1 MSTGERPSRPPTRT
15 LSGLIPTKIPAAP
28 VAAKIVVA
36 KGEDEGLEIPLT
48 GSIEVGCDPEC
59 ELVLHD
65 PAVSWRHLTFTQIA
79 GRIILNDRKSRNGTF
94 IGDTRVKDA
103 VVPLGAMISVGNTV
117 LVVQPR
123 WHVREVPPSP
133 ARAFGKLL
141 GESVAMRE
149 MFAIMERVA
158 PTDLTMLI
166 EGESGTGKEVAAR
179 SIHEHSLRAKKP
191 YVVFDCGAVPREL
204 AESELFGHKKGSF
217 SGAIADR
224 QGAFHRADGGTI
236 CLDEIGEL
244 PLDLQPKLLRVLE
257 TSEIRSVGD
266 DTMKKVDVRV
276 IAATNRDLRA
286 EVRRERFRNDLL
298 YRLEVVR
305 INLPA
310 LRKRPEDIPMLVRNF
325 LKERIADEDAI
336 EGEPLNKLLNY
347 SWEGNVRELRNSLMR
362 ASALAQKPGEG
373 LPKFADLVFNFA
385 GGEVQPAAS
394 ATSFPGIDGPM
405 LYKEARNSLLLEFE
419 RAYVKALLQ
428 RNDGNLTQ
436 AAQEAGVSR
445 KYLYE
450 IMNRC
455 GESANT

>member
-1 MSTGERPSRPPTRT
+1 M
-15 LSGLIPTKIPAAP
+15 
-28 VAAKIVVA
+28 AAKVVVV
-36 KGEDEGLEIPLT
+36 KGEDEGMEVPLSGT
-48 GSIEVGCDPEC
+48 TEVGCDPEC
-59 ELVLHD
+59 DLVLHD
-65 PAVSWRHLTFTQIA
+65 PAVSWRHLSFMQVA
-79 GRIILNDRKSRNGTF
+79 GRIMLTDRKSRNGTF

-103 VVPLGAMISVGNTV
+103 VVPLGAMINVGNSV

-133 ARAFGKLL
+133 ARAFGNLL

-179 SIHEHSLRAKKP
+179 SIHENSLRANKP
-191 YVVFDCGAVPREL
+191 YVVFDCGAIPREL

-217 SGAIADR
+217 SGATADR

-244 PLDLQPKLLRVLE
+244 PIDLQPKLLRVLE
-257 TSEIRSVGD
+257 TSEIRSVGSD
-266 DTMKKVDVRV
+266 SMKKVDVRV

-286 EVRRERFRNDLL
+286 EVRRERFRSDLL

-305 INLPA
+305 INLPP
-310 LRKRPEDIPMLVRNF
+310 LRKRPEDIPMLVHHI
-325 LKERIADEDAI
+325 LKDRIADESAI
-336 EGEPLNKLLNY
+336 EGAPLNKLLAY
-347 SWEGNVRELRNSLMR
+347 SWEGNVRELRNMLMR
-362 ASALAQKPGEG
+362 ASALAQKPGAG
-373 LPKFADLVFNFA
+373 LPKFSELIFNFA

-394 ATSFPGIDGPM
+394 ATTFPGVDGPM

-419 RAYVKALLQ
+419 RAYIKALLA
-428 RNDGNLTQ
+428 RSGGNLTQ
-436 AAQEAGVSR
+436 ASQEAGVSR

-450 IMNRC
+450 IMKRC
-455 GESANT
+455 GVTPDGA